1 MIRDYLAT
9 AFAIDRFFRTL
20 RGTLLLRKLGISERR
35 FLEMFGSL
43 TYLNF
48 LLLRRKF
55 SEPATR

>member
-20 RGTLLLRKLGISERR
+20 RGTLVLRKLGISERR

-48 LLLRRKF
+48 LLL
-55 SEPATR
+55 